1 MSFRFFLVPTM
12 ESLLLLLSCS
22 LATILQSYFSQ
33 AAEEKDSLPIPHTRK
48 LVSAVYQL

>member
-12 ESLLLLLSCS
+12 ESLLLLSCS